1 MLGRRLTLQHSGFIG
16 LGNLSSINSLGSLG
30 DATEPNLGET
40 LLTSGVDTGLSILKD
55 IYGGPQP
62 GTYIRTP
69 QGGIY
74 ERLPEGATFG
84 TSGFDTTMLS
94 GSGGSSLL
102 LWGALGIGILMLAS
116 RGKSSSN

>member
-1 MLGRRLTLQHSGFIG
+1 MLGRRLTLQHSGFHG
-16 LGNLSSINSLGSLG
+16 LGSLNSINSLGSLG

-74 ERLPEGATFG
+74 ERLPENTTFA
-84 TSGFDTTMLS
+84 TSGFDLTGAT
-94 GSGGSSLL
+94 GSSSSLL
-102 LWGALGIGILMLAS
+102 LWGALGIGVLMLAS
-116 RGKSSSN
+116 RGKGSAN